1 MTRTVLSASL
11 ALFTSSMAFGQT
23 KPESL
28 PSFEVAS
35 VKVAEQPKPDAQG
48 RMFIMRGCRG
58 GPGTNDPGQL
68 TCTNTP
74 LRQLVITAYALKNYQ
89 VEGPAW
95 LDTDGYDIAAKVP
108 AGTTKEQYNLMLQSL
123 LAERFKVAVHRETK
137 SMQVYALSIGKGG
150 PRLKEVDAATLE
162 AAKVAAAAAPA
173 PGRGGQLPLPPP
185 PPGGTTAM
193 TFSTTMGAGSGGM
206 AMGGGSGMPSMAK
219 GLTPRMSMRMSGNG
233 SMQRSLYG
241 YLTITQLVTSL
252 ANALDRPVTDLTE
265 LTATYDIDLTWV
277 PDGNDTSMPMM
288 GQVRAM
294 AAGMVGGGG
303 DAGRPADPASE
314 PGGFNLPQALQASLG
329 LKLEQRKAPAE
340 VLIVDHADKI
350 PTEN

>member
-1 MTRTVLSASL
+1 MRQMIVSAGL
-11 ALFTSSMAFGQT
+11 AILASSMAFGQNT
-23 KPESL
+23 EPR

-35 VKVAEQPKPDAQG
+35 VKVAEAPKPDAQG

-58 GPGTNDPGQL
+58 GPGTNEPGQL

-74 LRQLVITAYALKNYQ
+74 LRQLVITAYGLKNYQ

-150 PRLKEVDAATLE
+150 PKLKEVDAATLE

-185 PPGGTTAM
+185 PPGGTTAI
-193 TFSTTMGAGSGGM
+193 TFSTTMGTGSGGM

-303 DAGRPADPASE
+303 GDAGRPADPASE